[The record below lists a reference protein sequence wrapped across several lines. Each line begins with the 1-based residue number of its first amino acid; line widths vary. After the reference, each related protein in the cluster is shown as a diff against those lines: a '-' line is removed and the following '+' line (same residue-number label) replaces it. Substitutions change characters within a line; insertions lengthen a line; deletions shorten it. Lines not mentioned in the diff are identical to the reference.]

1 MKSVMR
7 VLLDTSIL
15 VASMLE
21 SHSKHIQSFKW
32 LSKCKEG
39 AYTGIISLYSFAELY
54 AVFTSSPIH
63 PKIAPAI
70 AWQMIH
76 ENLLSFMEVIS
87 LSKKDYIN
95 VLGSLSVSQITGGA
109 VYDAL
114 ICHCAVKGDAERI
127 VTLNVKDFN
136 RICPNLAH
144 IIIVP

>member
-1 MKSVMR
+1 MKSAMR
-7 VLLDTSIL
+7 VLLDTSVL

-21 SHSKHIQSFKW
+21 SHTKHLQAFKW

-39 AYTGIISLYSFAELY
+39 AYTGIISLHSLAELY
-54 AVFTSSPIH
+54 AVFTSLPIH

-76 ENLLSFMEVIS
+76 ENLLSSMEIIS
-87 LSKKDYIN
+87 LSKTDYIN
-95 VLGSLSVSQITGGA
+95 ILRSLTVSQITGGA

-136 RICPNLAH
+136 RICPSLAH
-144 IIIVP
+144 IIIEP